1 MVGTDIVP
9 LDQTTGTL
17 PDAVSGGTAIEKK
30 NQIILNRIIFN
41 N

>member
-17 PDAVSGGTAIEKK
+17 PDAVSSGTAIGKK
-30 NQIILNRIIFN
+30 TNHFE
-41 N
+41 